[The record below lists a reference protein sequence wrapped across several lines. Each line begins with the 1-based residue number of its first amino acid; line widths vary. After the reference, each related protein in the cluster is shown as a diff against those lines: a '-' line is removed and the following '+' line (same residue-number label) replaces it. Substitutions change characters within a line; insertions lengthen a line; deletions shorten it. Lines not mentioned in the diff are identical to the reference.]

1 MGAQVLRPDG
11 TVFVVGASGHTS
23 IYDTKSKAWT
33 KGPIFPSSPSGDP
46 CTVSDGPAALLPN
59 GNVLVICSSGFYS
72 YGSFQNG
79 PSLWYEFDGTNLH
92 IQKSPPGD
100 IGYYSYCYYMLVL
113 PTGQILQRPTCQ
125 HNKLDFYN
133 PTNMSVQD
141 SWRPLITSFPEAI
154 CPGAKNLRIAG
165 IRLSG
170 MSHGA
175 AYGDD
180 CQTDTNYPLVRITN
194 TKTKHVFYCRTH
206 DHSSVAVQSP
216 LSSHTYFDVP
226 SNIELGAS
234 VLEVVASGIPS
245 LPSSITVVS
254 NC

>member
-1 MGAQVLRPDG
+1 MLRPDG
-11 TVFVVGASGHTS
+11 TVFVIGANGHTA
-23 IYDTKSKAWT
+23 IYDTKTKLWKA
-33 KGPIFPSSPSGDP
+33 GPDFPRVGGESCKANDA
-46 CTVSDGPAALLPN
+46 PAALLPN
-59 GNVLVICSSGFYS
+59 GDVLAICSIGGRVY
-72 YGSFQNG
+72 
-79 PSLWYEFDGTNLH
+79 WYEFDGTKFE
-92 IQKSPPGD
+92 IQRSISG
-100 IGYYSYCYYMLVL
+100 GTTYSGAPTFCFYMIVL
-113 PTGQILQRPTCQ
+113 PTGQILQRNSCGGY
-125 HNKLDFYN
+125 LRFYN
-133 PTNMSVQD
+133 PANMNIQD
-141 SWRPLITSFPEAI
+141 SWRPLITALPAAI
-154 CPGAKNLRIAG
+154 CPRAKNLKITG